1 MSSPDVS
8 VEDSS
13 PTGEQR
19 IPGTVE
25 LYADWVVRVG
35 RGRARQAAIS
45 RNLGSLSN
53 YKHWAE
59 KVRGSWDP
67 DTAPGTKKK

>member
-1 MSSPDVS
+1 MSSPDIS
-8 VEDSS
+8 VEDGS

-25 LYADWVVRVG
+25 LYAAWVERTG

-53 YKHWAE
+53 YKHWAD